1 MEIDNFIC
9 LFYSVTIIIIIIII
23 QVEVYITI
31 YWEILSYMPLAYEIF
46 LLYIII
52 PTGNLC

>member
-9 LFYSVTIIIIIIII
+9 LFYSVTSIIIIIII

-46 LLYIII
+46 LL
-52 PTGNLC
+52 

>member
-9 LFYSVTIIIIIIII
+9 LFYSVTIIIIIII